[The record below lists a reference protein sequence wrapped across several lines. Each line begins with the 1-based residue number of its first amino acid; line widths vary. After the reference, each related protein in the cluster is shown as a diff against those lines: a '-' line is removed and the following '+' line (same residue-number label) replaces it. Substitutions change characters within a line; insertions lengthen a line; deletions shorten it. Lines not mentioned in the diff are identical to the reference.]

1 MIRDNEQND
10 QEYVF
15 EDDQDAPDAVY
26 DGRQLDLYARSKG
39 YGSFAEFAA
48 KRFRGGDWLFA
59 TIDPITDGYVA
70 NGDFYPTPTHAAVDA
85 VPAEAWKKVPTHR
98 VQVQT
103 RLDPSRAVRMI
114 WSRLSQIR
122 D

>member
-1 MIRDNEQND
+1 MIPDNQQCD

-15 EDDQDAPDAVY
+15 EDEQDAPDAVY

-48 KRFRGGDWLFA
+48 KCFRRGEWLFA
-59 TIDPITDGYVA
+59 TIDPITDGYIA
-70 NGDFYPTPTHAAVDA
+70 NGDFYPTHTHAAVDE
-85 VPAEAWKKVPTHR
+85 VPLKALKRIPTHR
-98 VQVQT
+98 VRLQS

-114 WSRLSQIR
+114 WNRLSQTP
-122 D
+122 